1 MSSHQPLGFEEHLVE
16 LESKIKELQTLSD
29 THYLDISEEIRT
41 LTEKLEEK
49 KKATY
54 ADLSP
59 WQVTQVARHPRRPL
73 IRDYLTRLF
82 DDFVELHGGRQF
94 SDDHAI
100 IGGMARFQGRPVM
113 VVGHQKGRDTNENLV
128 RNFGMPHPEGYRKA
142 LRLMKLANKFRRP
155 VITFIDTPGAY
166 PGIAAEERGQAEAI
180 ARNIF
185 EMSFFKVPIICVV
198 TGEGGSGG
206 AVALGNG
213 DAILMMQY
221 SVYSVISPEAC
232 ASILW
237 KDVSKAEEA
246 ASALKLTAPDLLELG
261 VIDEVIEEPLGGAHR
276 DHELTASRLG
286 DAIARR
292 LGELEELEPAERMAR
307 RHERFRRIGVFEEVE
322 E

>member
-16 LESKIKELQTLSD
+16 LEGKIKELQNLSA
-29 THYLDISEEIRT
+29 TNFMDISEEIKT

-73 IRDYLTRLF
+73 IRDYIKHMF
-82 DDFVELHGGRQF
+82 EDFVELHGGRQF

-113 VVGHQKGRDTNENLV
+113 IVGHQKGRDTNENLV

-166 PGIAAEERGQAEAI
+166 PRPSPVTSSRCPSSRCRSSASSLAREALV
-180 ARNIF
+180 ARW
-185 EMSFFKVPIICVV
+185 PW
-198 TGEGGSGG
+198 
-206 AVALGNG
+206 A
-213 DAILMMQY
+213 
-221 SVYSVISPEAC
+221 
-232 ASILW
+232 
-237 KDVSKAEEA
+237 
-246 ASALKLTAPDLLELG
+246 TATP
-261 VIDEVIEEPLGGAHR
+261 
-276 DHELTASRLG
+276 S
-286 DAIARR
+286 
-292 LGELEELEPAERMAR
+292 
-307 RHERFRRIGVFEEVE
+307 
-322 E
+322 